1 MAGFHSHFD
10 RSPAE
15 LVRFNGGLEMSTWSA
30 SSNDYNDTN
39 NWTFLHVPTD
49 IDIAFFGPSS
59 FTSPSSYTIPDM
71 FVGEWIFQSGSPQ
84 YSFTIDGAGAFN
96 FVGAGIITNG
106 VSVSITVSSGAVLFF
121 ENASTA
127 GSAAITENGGPVEF
141 DSLSTGGTASI
152 TNTVR
157 VTFTGYS
164 SAGSA
169 AIHTPTYSGFNFRR
183 GYLPPWCRPAHR
195 AFRKCE
201 RADRRRW
208 RLTGQGGQ
216 GNADAERGREHL
228 FRRHHL
234 GTRRA

>member
-1 MAGFHSHFD
+1 
-10 RSPAE
+10 
-15 LVRFNGGLEMSTWSA
+15 MSTWSA

-169 AIHTPTYSGFNFRR
+169 AIHSFAAASLTFEGF
-183 GYLPPWCRPAHR
+183 A
-195 AFRKCE
+195 
-201 RADRRRW
+201 
-208 RLTGQGGQ
+208 TS
-216 GNADAERGREHL
+216 GNA
-228 FRRHHL
+228 
-234 GTRRA
+234 